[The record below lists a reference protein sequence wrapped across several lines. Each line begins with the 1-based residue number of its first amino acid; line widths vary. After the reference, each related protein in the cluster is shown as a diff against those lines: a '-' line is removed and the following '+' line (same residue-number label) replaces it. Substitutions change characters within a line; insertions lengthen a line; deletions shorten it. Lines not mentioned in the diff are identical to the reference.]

1 MLAATILRTKDG
13 LPLQGVAAI
22 QMLWAILKPTPR
34 MRNDIFTLL
43 LLLTTLTACGQNKM
57 ENKYI
62 TWDNFVK
69 GFGKEMVSAE
79 DVFNSMVKN
88 GLKDNTLTKMDFTFV
103 SDQKENLLKLGE
115 FIKTHY
121 PYTVQEV
128 KKFENLWE
136 INGETNEFPMSADNL
151 LYWALDM
158 YKRGYEFDAT
168 IDAYGGLADSKTA
181 KFPIMDTTKAD
192 IYFDKGVE
200 CYNKG
205 DLSGAIFNWTLTIEI
220 DPKDPNAY
228 YSRAIVKNE
237 LYTWKSALKDYDK
250 AIEIAPKFVSALIN
264 RGGLKDENEDYQGA
278 IADYETVLKLDKLE
292 PEEKQQ
298 AYFNLG
304 NTYFNLKDKNKA
316 CENWGKALDNG
327 AEYAKE
333 RINEHCK

>member
-1 MLAATILRTKDG
+1 MKNNIL
-13 LPLQGVAAI
+13 
-22 QMLWAILKPTPR
+22 
-34 MRNDIFTLL
+34 TLL
-43 LLLTTLTACGQNKM
+43 LLLTTLTAFGQKKM

-62 TWDNFVK
+62 TWDDFVD

-79 DVFNSMVKN
+79 DVFNNMVKN

-103 SDQKENLLKLGE
+103 SDKKDNLIRLRE
-115 FIKTHY
+115 FIKSHY

-136 INGETNEFPMSADNL
+136 INGETNEFPMTADNL
-151 LYWALDM
+151 MYWALDM

-181 KFPIMDTTKAD
+181 KFPQMDTTKAD
-192 IYFDKGVE
+192 YYFDKGLE
-200 CYNKG
+200 CYNNG

-237 LYTWKSALKDYDK
+237 LYTWKAALTDYDK

-264 RGGLKDENEDYQGA
+264 RGGLKDENGDFQGA
-278 IADYETVLKLDKLE
+278 ITDYETVLKLEKLE
-292 PEEKQQ
+292 AEEKLQ

-304 NTYFNLKDKNKA
+304 NTYINLKDKKRA
-316 CENWGKALDNG
+316 CENWNKALENG

>member
-1 MLAATILRTKDG
+1 MKNKIL
-13 LPLQGVAAI
+13 
-22 QMLWAILKPTPR
+22 
-34 MRNDIFTLL
+34 TLL
-43 LLLTTLTACGQNKM
+43 LLLTTLTACGQKKM

-62 TWDNFVK
+62 TWDDFVD

-79 DVFNSMVKN
+79 DVFNNMVKN

-103 SDQKENLLKLGE
+103 SDKKENLIKLGE

-121 PYTVQEV
+121 PYTVQTV
-128 KKFENLWE
+128 KRYENLWE
-136 INGETNEFPMSADNL
+136 INGETNEFPMTADNL
-151 LYWALDM
+151 MYWALDM

-192 IYFDKGVE
+192 FYFEKGLE
-200 CYNKG
+200 CYNNG

-220 DPKDPNAY
+220 DPKDPNAF

-250 AIEIAPKFVSALIN
+250 AIEIAPKFISALIN
-264 RGGLKDENEDYQGA
+264 RGGLKDENGDYQGA
-278 IADYETVLKLDKLE
+278 IADYETVLRLEKLE
-292 PEEKQQ
+292 AEEKQLV
-298 AYFNLG
+298 YFNLG
-304 NTYFNLKDKNKA
+304 NTYFNLKDKKRA
-316 CENWGKALDNG
+316 CENWNKALENG

-333 RINEHCK
+333 RISEHCK

>member
-1 MLAATILRTKDG
+1 MKNNLL
-13 LPLQGVAAI
+13 
-22 QMLWAILKPTPR
+22 
-34 MRNDIFTLL
+34 TLL
-43 LLLTTLTACGQNKM
+43 FLLTTLTACGQKKM

-62 TWDNFVK
+62 TWDNFVE

-79 DVFNSMVKN
+79 DVFNNMVKN

-103 SDQKENLLKLGE
+103 SDKKENLIKLGE

-128 KKFENLWE
+128 KKFENFWE
-136 INGETNEFPMSADNL
+136 INGETNEFPMTADNL
-151 LYWALDM
+151 MYWALDM

-181 KFPIMDTTKAD
+181 KFPPMDTANAD
-192 IYFDKGVE
+192 IYFNKGLE

-220 DPKDPNAY
+220 DPKEPNAY

-250 AIEIAPKFVSALIN
+250 AIEIAPNFVSALIN
-264 RGGLKDENEDYQGA
+264 RGGLKDENGDYQGA
-278 IADYETVLKLDKLE
+278 IADYETVLKLDKLKA
-292 PEEKQQ
+292 EEKQQ

-304 NTYFNLKDKNKA
+304 NTYFNLKDKKKA
-316 CENWGKALDNG
+316 CENWNKALENG